1 MTEVNGDESDFY
13 QRTVLP
19 AFVFFAMAKTPN
31 PRDQHSLESY
41 LKSLKGDALNYSTV
55 FTQMHDLIEHAQGVL
70 VTSLPRGGLQI
81 VQPGHVAE
89 PLLRAYVKEF
99 HSLDRPT
106 WTAIAKSKPIR
117 ATDCWPTAEYQ
128 SSRYLRDFLAP
139 HGLSF
144 VASAP
149 LTAPVLE
156 GYPGALTL
164 FRTQEQGRFVEDDVS
179 KLREIAAALDEAIL
193 RARSSRKP
201 SANVLCPKNKARTS
215 TRQFVFDQQLKPRL
229 GHDALE
235 ELDDRL
241 RQQMV
246 QHARQRFEHLNGK
259 ATVADRLPLPD
270 SNGGLWNF
278 RVVVHRTYPALGE
291 GAFVFFCLQPD
302 CGEWSVVRP
311 ADFQADNEVSRLIPA
326 MRFMEEN
333 FSRGPTLN
341 EISRTAHL
349 SPFHFHR
356 RFTELLGVTPKHFML
371 DCQIA
376 KAKRELLAREKE
388 LAQIAADCGFAH
400 QSHFTSRFKQA
411 TGLTPTRWRRLALD
425 MQRAGNNN

>member
-1 MTEVNGDESDFY
+1 MTDVNGDESDFI
-13 QRTVLP
+13 QQTVPP
-19 AFVFFAMAKTPN
+19 AVVFFAMAKTLN
-31 PRDQHSLESY
+31 SREQSLESY
-41 LKSLKGDALNYSTV
+41 LKSLKGDALNYGTI
-55 FTQMHDLIEHAQGVL
+55 FTQMHDVIEHSQAVL

-81 VQPGHVAE
+81 AQPGHVSE
-89 PLLRAYVKEF
+89 PMLRAYVKEF
-99 HSLDRPT
+99 HALDRPS
-106 WTAIAKSKPIR
+106 WTAIAKTKAVR
-117 ATDCWPTAEYQ
+117 ASDCWPAAEYQ
-128 SSRYLRDFLAP
+128 SSRYVRDFLAP
-139 HGLSF
+139 NGLAF

-149 LTAPVLE
+149 LHAPVLE
-156 GYPGALTL
+156 GYPGALTI
-164 FRTQEQGRFVEDDVS
+164 FRSQEQGRFAEADLG
-179 KLREIAAALDEAIL
+179 KLRDVADALNEAIV

-201 SANVLCPKNKARTS
+201 SAQVLCPTKKVPCS
-215 TRQFVFDQQLKPRL
+215 VRQFVFDHQLKPRL

-235 ELDDRL
+235 KLDDRL
-241 RQQMV
+241 RQQIV

-259 ATVADRLPLPD
+259 AVVADRLPLPD

-278 RVVVHRTYPALGE
+278 RVVVHRSYPALGE
-291 GAFVFFCLQPD
+291 GPFVFFCLQPD

-311 ADFQADNEVSRLIPA
+311 ADFQADNEISRLIPA

-341 EISRTAHL
+341 EIARTAHL

-356 RFTELLGVTPKHFML
+356 RFTELLGITPKHFML

-411 TGLTPTRWRRLALD
+411 TGLTPTRWRRLALEN
-425 MQRAGNNN
+425 QRAGNNN